1 MGTLLGREGA
11 DRAKGRDAPLDP
23 RNPRSRSN
31 ALTVR
36 RRHRCRRRHDI
47 SITPPKN
54 RAHAQP
60 TRHAHYPFPRTT
72 VSELTPVNSVLQ
84 TRLPRPRSRIHI
96 SPHSHRPSTEL
107 ECQTPYLAPIKV
119 PAAVVQL
126 FTSPRFIQDI
136 SPHLYTLGAN
146 STRETVYL
154 L

>member
-1 MGTLLGREGA
+1 MLFHPG
-11 DRAKGRDAPLDP
+11 DP
-23 RNPRSRSN
+23 VHTES
-31 ALTVR
+31 
-36 RRHRCRRRHDI
+36 
-47 SITPPKN
+47 TPPKN

-146 STRETVYL
+146 TRETVCAPSRDPPPLAPVDVMTHL
-154 L
+154 LDTADIHSTRPIFHANGTMR